1 MTTHTHV
8 DNGQTAEVP
17 YLRPRDVLSRLLQN
31 SPWLLGGL
39 DVGPEAHQ
47 VLSTFWETHKLDP
60 PSHRVFEM
68 AQGHQLDLAW
78 KMPLMMHGDGG
89 NGQEAT
95 L

>member
-1 MTTHTHV
+1 M
-8 DNGQTAEVP
+8 QTAEVP
-17 YLRPRDVLSRLLQN
+17 YLRPRNVLSRLLQN
-31 SPWLLGGL
+31 SPWLLLGGL

-47 VLSTFWETHKLDP
+47 VLSTFCETHKLDH
-60 PSHRVFEM
+60 PSHKVFRM

-78 KMPLMMHGDGG
+78 KMPLMMHGDDG